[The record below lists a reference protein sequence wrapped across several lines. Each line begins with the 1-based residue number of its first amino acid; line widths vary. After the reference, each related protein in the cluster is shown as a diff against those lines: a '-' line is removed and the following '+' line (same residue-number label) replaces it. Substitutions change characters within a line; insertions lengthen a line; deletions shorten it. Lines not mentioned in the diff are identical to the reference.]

1 MKSFMVM
8 ATFRP
13 GTNMDDVLLHVGEE
27 RARVAELQSEGK
39 LAAVYL
45 ANTERQAVFLV
56 VNADTV
62 EDATSTVAT
71 LPMSAWWDLDVF
83 PLNAPAPLSDVPAAL
98 KGSR

>member
-13 GTNMDDVLLHVGEE
+13 GTDMAEIVPHVAAE
-27 RARVAELQSEGK
+27 RERVAELEAEGR

-45 ANTERQAVFLV
+45 ANAERQTVFLV

-62 EDATSTVAT
+62 EEATSTVAS
-71 LPMSAWWDLDVF
+71 LPMAAWWDLDVF
-83 PLNAPAPLSDVPAAL
+83 PLNAPAPLSDVAAVL
-98 KGSR
+98 KSS